1 VLGTGLFAVAG
12 ENEEERWM
20 VASCPSRCPTA
31 EAAQQAAAGRTEPP
45 VGGVTGAV
53 RLLALPGSTPV
64 PAAGHDRRPS
74 RFDEVLARYQDELYR
89 FAAHLTRNRADAD
102 DLYQETLLKAYRAFG
117 RLDGGANH
125 RAWLYK
131 IATNAFLSDR
141 RKRGREGQLDGGQ
154 AEAIPAAAADQAARL
169 DARDLLREVEAF
181 VDGLPL
187 KQRVALVQR
196 KYHDLSYAEIAANL
210 RCSEAAARANVH
222 EALRKLR
229 ERFGDRP

>member
-1 VLGTGLFAVAG
+1 MSSVMA
-12 ENEEERWM
+12 
-20 VASCPSRCPTA
+20 
-31 EAAQQAAAGRTEPP
+31 
-45 VGGVTGAV
+45 TGAV
-53 RLLALPGSTPV
+53 TGFGAGGPALG
-64 PAAGHDRRPS
+64 GCPS
-74 RFDEVLARYQDELYR
+74 FDEVLARYQDEIYR

-102 DLYQETLLKAYRAFG
+102 DLYQETLLKAYRAFN
-117 RLDGGANH
+117 RLDGSANH

-141 RKRGREGQLDGGQ
+141 RKRAREGSLDGEQ
-154 AEAIPAAAADQAARL
+154 AETIPAAATDHAARL

-181 VDGLPL
+181 VAALPL
-187 KQRVALVQR
+187 KQRVALIQR

-229 ERFGDRP
+229 ERFGDRL